1 MFLKQLFLGI
11 LGLCAGGVIAAGV
24 FAFIVTIGVVIRLI
38 AKTHTAKHIRLVED
52 FIVAGGTLGNIANL
66 YGISIPGGFPVMLL
80 FGLGSGIIVGCLI
93 MSLAETLNSLPVL
106 SRRIRLAAG
115 IQYVIL
121 AMAVGKGIGAFLFF
135 FTGKYT

>member
-38 AKTHTAKHIRLVED
+38 AKTHTAKHIRRVED

-66 YGISIPGGFPVMLL
+66 YGISIPGGLPVMLL
-80 FGLGSGIIVGCLI
+80 FGLGSGIFVGCLI

-121 AMAVGKGIGAFLFF
+121 AMAVGKGIGEFLFF